1 MSSSDNELIARFL
14 AGDRRAADD
23 LVRRYQSP
31 IRHFLRR
38 LTAGDHA
45 LADDIAQ
52 ETFIRMLGALGG
64 FRGDASLS
72 TWLHTVA
79 YRQFLRHAQANA
91 RLQSVEDAETHPE
104 PVDASNAMSDVL
116 LEQMM
121 RHLTINERLVVTLA
135 FPAGMSHGEIADV
148 TGMPLGTIKSHINRA
163 KKKLARLLDIEEEQ
177 S

>member
-1 MSSSDNELIARFL
+1 MSTSDNELIARFL
-14 AGDRRAADD
+14 AGDRRAAND

-31 IRHFLRR
+31 IRQFLRR

-52 ETFIRMLGALGG
+52 ETFIRMLGALGS

-79 YRQFLRHAQANA
+79 YRQFLRQVQANM
-91 RLQSVEDAETHPE
+91 RLEFVEEME
-104 PVDASNAMSDVL
+104 PHVEAVDASNAMSDVL

-121 RHLTINERLVVTLA
+121 RHLTINERLAATLA
-135 FPAGMSHGEIADV
+135 FSAGMSHGEIADV

-163 KKKLARLLDIEEEQ
+163 KKKLARLLDIEEDI